1 MTGALGPSMR
11 TLKGKT
17 LFVTGASRGIGL
29 AIACRAAADG
39 ANIAIA
45 AKTDEPHPKL
55 PGTIFTAAEA
65 IERAGGRALP
75 LKVDI
80 RSDAAVAAAVETT
93 VATFG
98 GIDICVNNA
107 SALSLSPTMST
118 EMKRYDLMHD
128 VNGRG
133 TFLVSQACLPHLLK
147 SECPHI
153 LMISPPVNLVPDWF
167 AAHLAYT
174 LAKFE
179 MSLIALGL
187 AAEFRGR
194 VAVNALWPRST
205 IATAAIANVVGGED
219 MMRRSRRP
227 EIMADAAHAILTRDL
242 SFTANFCIDDDV
254 LAATGVTDFEK
265 YRVDSSQTLA
275 ADFFLTEAEQRK
287 LAGGRS

>member
-1 MTGALGPSMR
+1 MTGALGRSMR

-39 ANIAIA
+39 ANVAIA
-45 AKTDEPHPKL
+45 AKTDVPHPKL

-65 IERAGGRALP
+65 VERAGGRALP
-75 LKVDI
+75 LTVDI
-80 RSDAAVAAAVETT
+80 RSDAGVADAVEKT

-107 SALSLSPTMST
+107 SAISLSPTLST

-147 SECPHI
+147 AACPHI
-153 LMISPPVNLVPDWF
+153 LMISPPLNFEPDWF

-174 LAKFE
+174 LAKFD

-187 AAEFRGR
+187 SAEFAGR
-194 VAVNALWPRST
+194 VAVNALWPRAT
-205 IATAAIANVVGGED
+205 IATSAIANVVGGED

-227 EIMADAAHAILTRDL
+227 EIMAEAARAIFIRDL
-242 SFTANFCIDDDV
+242 SFTGNFCLDDDV
-254 LAATGVTDFEK
+254 LAAAGETDLDK
-265 YRVDSSQTLA
+265 YRVDPSQSLQ
-275 ADFFLTEAEQRK
+275 ADFFLTEAERRA
-287 LAGGRS
+287 LAGETP

>member
-39 ANIAIA
+39 ANVAIA

-65 IERAGGRALP
+65 VEEAGGRALP

-80 RSDAAVAAAVETT
+80 RSDAAVAAAVEAT
-93 VATFG
+93 VAVFG
-98 GIDICVNNA
+98 GIDICINNA
-107 SALSLSPTMST
+107 SAISLSPTLST

-174 LAKFE
+174 VAKFE

-205 IATAAIANVVGGED
+205 IATAAIANVVGGGA

-242 SFTANFCIDDDV
+242 SFTGNFCIDDDV
-254 LAATGVTDFEK
+254 LAAAGVTDFEK
-265 YRVDSSQTLA
+265 YRVDASQSLA
-275 ADFFLTEAEQRK
+275 ADFFLTDAERRK
-287 LAGGRS
+287 LAGGPP

>member
-1 MTGALGPSMR
+1 MR

-39 ANIAIA
+39 ANVAIA
-45 AKTDEPHPKL
+45 AKTDVPHPKL

-65 IERAGGRALP
+65 VERAGGRALP
-75 LKVDI
+75 LTVDI
-80 RSDAAVAAAVETT
+80 RSDAGVADAVDKT

-107 SALSLSPTMST
+107 SAISLSPTVST

-147 SECPHI
+147 AACPHI
-153 LMISPPVNLVPDWF
+153 LMISPPLNLVPDWF

-205 IATAAIANVVGGED
+205 IATSAIANVVGGD
-219 MMRRSRRP
+219 AMMRRSRRP

-242 SFTANFCIDDDV
+242 SFTGNFCIDDDV
-254 LAATGVTDFEK
+254 LAETGVTDFEK
-265 YRVDSSQTLA
+265 YRVDPSQSLA
-275 ADFFLTEAEQRK
+275 ADFFLTEAERLK
-287 LAGGRS
+287 LAGARS

>member
-1 MTGALGPSMR
+1 MR

-39 ANIAIA
+39 ANVAIA
-45 AKTDEPHPKL
+45 AKTDVPHPKL

-65 IERAGGRALP
+65 VERAGGRALP
-75 LKVDI
+75 LVVDI
-80 RSDAAVAAAVETT
+80 RSDAGVADAVGKA

-98 GIDICVNNA
+98 GIDICINNA
-107 SALSLSPTMST
+107 SAISLSPTLST

-128 VNGRG
+128 INGRG

-153 LMISPPVNLVPDWF
+153 LMISPPLNLVADWF